1 MVQCQHDRLLLRR
14 DKHLDELTA
23 CVNDIRLGIA
33 DPVNEVNLSALT
45 DMLATLEGHH
55 EKLDAES
62 EMGEEESDRI
72 DREALQYYLRRE
84 EEQRQKTT
92 QPRRQRAK
100 RRTKKQAR
108 EQRRQD
114 SEDDG
119 HFHFAGADHGA
130 GNSSDDFDVGFAS
143 GHEHLADFW

>member
-1 MVQCQHDRLLLRR
+1 MVQCQRDRLRLSR

-23 CVNDIRLGIA
+23 CVNDIKLAIT
-33 DPVNEVNLSALT
+33 DPVNEANLSALA

-62 EMGEEESDRI
+62 EMGEEEMERLG
-72 DREALQYYLRRE
+72 REAMQYHLRRE

-114 SEDDG
+114 GEDDG
-119 HFHFAGADHGA
+119 HLHFASADHGA
-130 GNSSDDFDVGFAS
+130 GNSDDFDVGFAS